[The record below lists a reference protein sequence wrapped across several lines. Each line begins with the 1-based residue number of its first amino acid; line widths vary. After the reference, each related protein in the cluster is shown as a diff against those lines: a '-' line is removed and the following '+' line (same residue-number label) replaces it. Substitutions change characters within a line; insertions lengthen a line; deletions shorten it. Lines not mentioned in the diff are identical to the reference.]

1 MVFRVYVYK
10 LYIRIIKE
18 GKGNVYISIKIES
31 IDMCVSVYKR

>member
-10 LYIRIIKE
+10 LYIQIIKE